1 MVLRKPRTVR
11 PQSRGYYCPFWS
23 PPLTTHRASK
33 LRANG
38 PRLVDA
44 RNRHELEEDVMG
56 STNKIKG
63 YGHSA
68 PGLSAAATIC
78 AVVPFIVLRVVR
90 RGGVGEVCIMNS

>member
-1 MVLRKPRTVR
+1 
-11 PQSRGYYCPFWS
+11 
-23 PPLTTHRASK
+23 
-33 LRANG
+33 
-38 PRLVDA
+38 
-44 RNRHELEEDVMG
+44 MG

-90 RGGVGEVCIMNS
+90 RGGVGEVCIEQLNERYSQHSFPQQTAPRISPIRSTCAIAYGSTAPRV